1 MKPSDNYV
9 SLSIDL
15 YYFMKRREKLVY
27 DRDTGT
33 TEAISVHPGIMY
45 ANFPEEKLNSELEW
59 IANRKV

>member
-9 SLSIDL
+9 PVSVGL